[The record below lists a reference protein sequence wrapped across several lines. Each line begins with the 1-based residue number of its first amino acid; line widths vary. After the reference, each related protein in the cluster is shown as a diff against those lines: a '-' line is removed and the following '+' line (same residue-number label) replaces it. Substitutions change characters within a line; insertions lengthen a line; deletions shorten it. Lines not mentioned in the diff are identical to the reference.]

1 MSAQDEKRRAEAA
14 AASQTEWGRWGS
26 ATAHQR
32 YVVLIPARWRNR
44 RRCHCGCGGKCSH
57 AGMANGVTLASGCE
71 LSMPMGQDR
80 RLPHPRRDRTA
91 PGERTGAVM
100 EFGYARVSTTHQDL
114 ERQLVALR
122 EYGIPEERIYTDRKT
137 GATMDRPGWGK
148 LQQMLREGDRI
159 VATNL
164 DRYGRNLRE
173 CLNIVHDLREQGV
186 GIKTLKDPIPIDT
199 GDASPMAEIAVALL
213 ALFAHMERVFMHE
226 RAAHAREVAAARGV
240 RAGRPRKLTT
250 DQLAA
255 AQAAL
260 GAGQKPESVAA
271 AFGVSR
277 ATLYRYLA
285 EAAEVGSADG
295 KAK

>member
-1 MSAQDEKRRAEAA
+1 
-14 AASQTEWGRWGS
+14 
-26 ATAHQR
+26 
-32 YVVLIPARWRNR
+32 
-44 RRCHCGCGGKCSH
+44 
-57 AGMANGVTLASGCE
+57 
-71 LSMPMGQDR
+71 
-80 RLPHPRRDRTA
+80 
-91 PGERTGAVM
+91 M

-122 EYGIPEERIYTDRKT
+122 EYGIPEDRIYTDRKT

-148 LQQMLREGDRI
+148 LQKMLREGDRI

-173 CLNIVHDLREQGV
+173 CLNIVHDLREQSV

-250 DQLAA
+250 NQLAA

-285 EAAEVGSADG
+285 EATEAGAADR
-295 KAK
+295 KASR